1 MMKSVAPADLQR
13 WSEEVARDATSLAFV
28 PLARAYRKQGRRD
41 AALRLCLRGL
51 EHHPAHVD
59 AHALLAIL
67 YFESGH
73 RLKAYDEW
81 SMVLTLDPDNFDAL
95 RGMGFYYLE
104 QDDNEA
110 ALGHLER
117 AAAQKPG
124 DPAVREAMRII
135 RERME
140 PSAPEPDTTVVELT
154 DIAEPPAAEWVAP
167 EPEPDAVAEPAAPQ
181 PEAVV
186 VAEPPAA
193 PPQRGMRFEQ
203 ADPTHLFDPLL
214 RGGQVLGALL
224 LDAQGLVMAGSLDGE
239 LTESAEAMGAI
250 LSGAIEEAA
259 RTAAHLSL
267 GDWSGVLLEADA
279 AVLHLAPVEGNIVL
293 LAAQRNAPA
302 GWVLRSAH
310 QAAVLAK
317 RFLETYA

>member
-28 PLARAYRKQGRRD
+28 PLARAYRKQGKRD

-81 SMVLTLDPDNFDAL
+81 SMVLSLDPDNFDAL

-110 ALGHLER
+110 ALRHLER
-117 AAAQKPG
+117 AASHKPG
-124 DPAVREAMRII
+124 DPAVGEALRII
-135 RERME
+135 RERMAPAAEQTNVVELVEMVE
-140 PSAPEPDTTVVELT
+140 PPVHEVPAPEPAPVAV
-154 DIAEPPAAEWVAP
+154 AEPPAPQAE
-167 EPEPDAVAEPAAPQ
+167 
-181 PEAVV
+181 VV
-186 VAEPPAA
+186 VVTEPPAA
-193 PPQRGMRFEQ
+193 PPQRATRFQE
-203 ADPTHLFDPLL
+203 ADPTRLFDPLL

-267 GDWSGVLLEADA
+267 GEWSGVLLEADA

-302 GWVLRSAH
+302 GWVLRSAQ

>member
-1 MMKSVAPADLQR
+1 MMKTVAPADLQR

-28 PLARAYRKQGRRD
+28 PLARAYRKQGKRD

-81 SMVLTLDPDNFDAL
+81 SMVLSLDPGNFDAL

-104 QDDNEA
+104 QDDNET
-110 ALGHLER
+110 ALRHLER
-117 AAAQKPG
+117 AAAHKPG
-124 DPAVREAMRII
+124 DPAVAEALRII

-140 PSAPEPDTTVVELT
+140 SSIPHPDADIVELT
-154 DIAEPPAAEWVAP
+154 E
-167 EPEPDAVAEPAAPQ
+167 VAEPHTSELAAPEAERVVPVEAPAPP

-186 VAEPPAA
+186 TPEPPAA
-193 PPQRGMRFEQ
+193 PLQRPTRFQQ

-214 RGGQVLGALL
+214 RGGQVMGALL

-250 LSGAIEEAA
+250 LGGAIEEAA

-302 GWVLRSAH
+302 GWVLRSAQ

>member
-1 MMKSVAPADLQR
+1 MMKSPAPADLQR
-13 WSEEVARDATSLAFV
+13 WSEEVARDATSLSFL
-28 PLARAYRKQGRRD
+28 PLARAYRKQGKRD

-59 AHALLAIL
+59 GHALLAIL

-104 QDDNEA
+104 QNDNES
-110 ALGHLER
+110 ALRHLER
-117 AAAQKPG
+117 AAALKPA
-124 DPAVREAMRII
+124 DPAVGEALRII

-140 PSAPEPDTTVVELT
+140 PPASVFEIVEL
-154 DIAEPPAAEWVAP
+154 
-167 EPEPDAVAEPAAPQ
+167 AAPA
-181 PEAVV
+181 P
-186 VAEPPAA
+186 A
-193 PPQRGMRFEQ
+193 PPVIEATPPPTRVIDVPPPSAAASSRPSSAAQSAG
-203 ADPTHLFDPLL
+203 DPTRLFDPLL

-250 LSGAIEEAA
+250 LGGAIEEAA
-259 RTAAHLSL
+259 RTASHLSL
-267 GDWSGVLLEADA
+267 GEWSGVLLEADA
-279 AVLHLAPVEGNIVL
+279 AVLHLAPVEGYIVL

-302 GWVLRSAH
+302 GWVLRSAQ
-310 QAAVLAK
+310 QAGVLAK
-317 RFLETYA
+317 RFLETSA